1 VIVLGEVKLVRL
13 KKATYDRLRSYGK
26 MGDTMDSLLSRLL
39 DEYEELKAKNTQVAQ
54 TGGQTGQTV
63 QTEHTTQMS
72 WEEVF
77 GEIEEVKVEEEKPES
92 WTDKYRPKTVDE
104 MVGEPSLLSK
114 LKSYVKTK
122 NVPNVIFYG
131 KEGCGKTTAALCLVN
146 EILNGHDC
154 LMLNAVKLKNPRLR
168 EEITKMA
175 ERGTFLTGNPYK
187 ICIIDGCESMGQG
200 IERELRT
207 LMEEYSDNI
216 RFILICNDIKHKA
229 ITQAIKSRCDILEFK
244 PLSPQDIY
252 KRLSYIASKENVKIS
267 NEELLQIAKDSDGDM
282 RKAIIKLEGIAKLQ
296 RTAMAQ

>member
-1 VIVLGEVKLVRL
+1 MLGEVKLVRL

-77 GEIEEVKVEEEKPES
+77 GEIEEEKLES

-146 EILNGHDC
+146 EIMNGHDC
-154 LMLNAVKLKNPRLR
+154 LMLNAVNLKDHRIR

-175 ERGTFLTGNPYK
+175 ERGTSSTLTGNPYK
-187 ICIIDGCESMGQG
+187 ICIIDGCETMGQG

-207 LMEEYSDNI
+207 IMDKYSNNI
-216 RFILICNDIKHKA
+216 RFILICNDIKHTA

-252 KRLSYIASKENVKIS
+252 RRLSYIASKENVKIS